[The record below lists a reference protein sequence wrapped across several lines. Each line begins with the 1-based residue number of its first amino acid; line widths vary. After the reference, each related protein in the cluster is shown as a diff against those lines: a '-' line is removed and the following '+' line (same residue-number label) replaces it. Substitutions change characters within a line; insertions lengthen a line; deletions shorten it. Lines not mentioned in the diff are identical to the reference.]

1 MSDDQPETATVPV
14 PETAPTAE
22 PPELGAVPMPAPPSA
37 RMKWLRIGALVL
49 LTVALVGIG
58 HATGATEHLT
68 RDRIQALMLDLGALG
83 FLAYVIIFAVG
94 ELMHVPGM
102 AFVAAAMLAYGPV
115 MGAGAGLVGAIVSL
129 TVSFYVVRL
138 VGGQP
143 LGDIQRPIIR
153 RILAQLDRRPI
164 VTIAVLRM
172 LVQLLPALNYGLAMS
187 KVRYRDYIAGSVIGL
202 LPVLLVFAIAFDRV
216 LAFLDAL

>member
-1 MSDDQPETATVPV
+1 MSDPERAQAESAT
-14 PETAPTAE
+14 ETPE
-22 PPELGAVPMPAPPSA
+22 PPALGAVPMPPPPSS
-37 RMKWLRIGALVL
+37 RMKWLRIGALVV
-49 LTVALVGIG
+49 LTVALIGIG

-68 RDRIQALMLDLGALG
+68 RDRIQAMMLDLGALG
-83 FLAYVIIFAVG
+83 FLAYVVVFAVG

-102 AFVAAAMLAYGPV
+102 AFVVAAMLAYGPV
-115 MGAGAGLVGAIVSL
+115 LGAGAGLVGAVVSL

-143 LGDIQRPIIR
+143 LGDVQRPIVR

-164 VTIAVLRM
+164 ATIAILRV

-187 KVRYRDYIAGSVIGL
+187 RVRYRDYIAGSVLGL
-202 LPVLLVFAIAFDRV
+202 LPVLFVFAVAFEWV
-216 LAFLDAL
+216 VAFLDSLAAS